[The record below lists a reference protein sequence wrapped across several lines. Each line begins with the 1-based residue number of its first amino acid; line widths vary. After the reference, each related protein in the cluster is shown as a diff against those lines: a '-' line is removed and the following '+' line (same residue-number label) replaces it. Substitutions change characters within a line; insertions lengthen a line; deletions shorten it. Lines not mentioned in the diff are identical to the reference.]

1 MAVPVLTNEQRIA
14 ASAKAVEVR
23 TKRAALRRQL
33 KESKVT
39 FTEVLSVA
47 DSDEIVSGMRVVTIL
62 ESLPG
67 IGKIK
72 ASALMETCDIALS
85 RRMKGL
91 GSTQAQKLKAA
102 LNGRASKLK
111 YVVTDTRTVGG
122 AAAAAWVSER

>member
-1 MAVPVLTNEQRIA
+1 MAVPVLTNEQRVA

-23 TKRAALRRQL
+23 TKRAALRREL
-33 KESKVT
+33 KESKIS
-39 FTEVLSVA
+39 FNEVLAVV

-72 ASALMETCDIALS
+72 AASLMENCDIALS

-91 GSTQAQKLKAA
+91 GSSQAQKLRSA
-102 LNGRASKLK
+102 LNGRAS
-111 YVVTDTRTVGG
+111 
-122 AAAAAWVSER
+122 

>member
-23 TKRAALRRQL
+23 TKRAELRRQL
-33 KESKVT
+33 KESKVS

-47 DSDEIVSGMRVVTIL
+47 DSDAIVSGMRVVTIL

-72 ASALMETCDIALS
+72 ASALMETCDIAHS

-91 GSTQAQKLKAA
+91 GKAQAQKLKSA
-102 LNGRASKLK
+102 LNGRAS
-111 YVVTDTRTVGG
+111 
-122 AAAAAWVSER
+122 

>member
-23 TKRAALRRQL
+23 TKRAAIRRQL
-33 KESKVT
+33 KDSQVS
-39 FTEVLSVA
+39 FSDVLSVSN
-47 DSDEIVSGMRVVTIL
+47 SDDIVSGMRVLTIL

-91 GSTQAQKLKAA
+91 GSTQAQKLKSA
-102 LNGRASKLK
+102 LNGRAL
-111 YVVTDTRTVGG
+111 
-122 AAAAAWVSER
+122 

>member
-1 MAVPVLTNEQRIA
+1 MVVPVLTNEQRIA

-33 KESKVT
+33 KDSQVS
-39 FTEVLSVA
+39 FNDVLSVSN
-47 DSDEIVSGMRVVTIL
+47 SDDIVSGMRVLTIL

-85 RRMKGL
+85 RRMRGL
-91 GSTQAQKLKAA
+91 GSTQAQKLKSA
-102 LNGRASKLK
+102 LNGRAL
-111 YVVTDTRTVGG
+111 
-122 AAAAAWVSER
+122 

>member
-1 MAVPVLTNEQRIA
+1 MAVPVLTNEQRVA

-33 KESKVT
+33 KESKIS
-39 FTEVLSVA
+39 FNEVLAVV

-72 ASALMETCDIALS
+72 AASLMENCDIALS

-91 GSTQAQKLKAA
+91 GSSQAQKLQSA
-102 LNGRASKLK
+102 LNGRAS
-111 YVVTDTRTVGG
+111 
-122 AAAAAWVSER
+122 

>member
-1 MAVPVLTNEQRIA
+1 MAVPVLTNEQRVA

-33 KESKVT
+33 KESKIS
-39 FTEVLSVA
+39 FNEVLAVV

-72 ASALMETCDIALS
+72 AASLMENCDIALS

-91 GSTQAQKLKAA
+91 GSSQAQKLRSA
-102 LNGRASKLK
+102 LNGRAL
-111 YVVTDTRTVGG
+111 
-122 AAAAAWVSER
+122 

>member
-33 KESKVT
+33 KESKIS
-39 FTEVLSVA
+39 FNEVLAVV

-72 ASALMETCDIALS
+72 AASLMENCDIALS

-91 GSTQAQKLKAA
+91 GSSQAQKLRSA
-102 LNGRASKLK
+102 LNGRAS
-111 YVVTDTRTVGG
+111 
-122 AAAAAWVSER
+122 

>member
-1 MAVPVLTNEQRIA
+1 MVVPVLTNEQRIA

-33 KESKVT
+33 KDSQVS
-39 FTEVLSVA
+39 FNDVLSVSN
-47 DSDEIVSGMRVVTIL
+47 SDDIVSGMRVLTIL

-91 GSTQAQKLKAA
+91 GPTQAQKLKSA
-102 LNGRASKLK
+102 LNGRAL
-111 YVVTDTRTVGG
+111 
-122 AAAAAWVSER
+122 

>member
-23 TKRAALRRQL
+23 TKRAAIRRQL
-33 KESKVT
+33 KDSQVS
-39 FTEVLSVA
+39 FSDVLSVSN
-47 DSDEIVSGMRVVTIL
+47 SDDIVSGMRVLTIL

-91 GSTQAQKLKAA
+91 GSAQAQKLKSA
-102 LNGRASKLK
+102 LNGRAL
-111 YVVTDTRTVGG
+111 
-122 AAAAAWVSER
+122 